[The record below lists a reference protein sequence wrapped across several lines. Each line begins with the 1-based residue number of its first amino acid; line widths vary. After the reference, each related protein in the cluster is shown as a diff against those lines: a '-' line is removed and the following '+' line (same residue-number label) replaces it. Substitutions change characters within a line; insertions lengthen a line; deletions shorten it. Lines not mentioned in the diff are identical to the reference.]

1 MRRLALALTLL
12 LAACAGQRTGTP
24 MKGMDH
30 SAMMGGAHS
39 HCAQCE
45 TNAGHHMPAL
55 SPREVDRGY
64 RFRLETDPAT
74 PRAGEEIRITV
85 RIETADGRPA
95 TGLQVHHERL
105 VHFLVVSENLE
116 EFHHLHP
123 EDFGLLTEEAKA
135 QARFT
140 FPVTLRWGGRY
151 VIAVDA
157 VDQGRALHKEL
168 ELSVEGPPQ
177 PPTRWDLSRTRS
189 ADGLTCVLHTMP
201 DRIEAR
207 NRVEANIEIKAGG
220 APVTDLE
227 PYLGVLTHL
236 AIFREN
242 ASGSAH
248 THGGGPEFAHQ
259 HFHEPTPGYRGP
271 KLYWGHVF
279 TEPGRYRVFSQF
291 RRAGRVYTVP
301 FDVEVHA
308 PHEGR

>member
-1 MRRLALALTLL
+1 MGHHGHEHE
-12 LAACAGQRTGTP
+12 ACEACQ
-24 MKGMDH
+24 
-30 SAMMGGAHS
+30 
-39 HCAQCE
+39 
-45 TNAGHHMPAL
+45 TNAGHHLPAL
-55 SPREVDRGY
+55 SPREVDRRY
-64 RFRLETDPAT
+64 RFRLETDPAA

-123 EDFGLLTEEAKA
+123 EDFGLLTEEARA

-157 VDQGRALHKEL
+157 VDRGQALHKEL

-189 ADGLTCVLHTMP
+189 VDGLTCVLHTMP

-207 NRVEANIEIKAGG
+207 NRVEANIEIEAGG

-227 PYLGVLTHL
+227 PYLGVLAHL

-259 HFHEPTPGYRGP
+259 HFHKPTPGYRGP

-279 TEPGRYRVFSQF
+279 KAPGRYRIFAQF
-291 RRAGRVYTVP
+291 RRGGRVYTVP